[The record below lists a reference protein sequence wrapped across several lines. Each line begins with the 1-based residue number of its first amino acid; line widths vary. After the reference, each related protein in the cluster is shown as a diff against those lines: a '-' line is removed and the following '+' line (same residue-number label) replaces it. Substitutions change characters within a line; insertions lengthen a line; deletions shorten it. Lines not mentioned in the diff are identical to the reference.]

1 MTVLIVIGAI
11 LLFLVIV
18 GLIPLGASA
27 EYSSDGLMLE
37 AVAGPLRIRLVPKT
51 EAVPKKKKKKE
62 KPKKK
67 KKGHIKEKKK
77 RPAPESEAG
86 KKKGGMPE
94 KILQVLPTVFQ
105 TLGRFLRSLTIRELT
120 VRYTVG
126 GEDPSQ
132 AAVQY
137 GAMSG
142 GLQLLEP
149 LLSRMRIK
157 KRDIRFRC
165 DFTREKDDVY
175 VKATAVIMIWQLIYI
190 VLKLDFRAIFRLLK

>member
-11 LLFLVIV
+11 LLFFLII
-18 GLIPLGASA
+18 GLIPLGAGV
-27 EYSSDGLMLE
+27 EYSSDGLILE
-37 AVAGPLRIRLVPKT
+37 AVAGPVRIRLVPKS
-51 EAVPKKKKKKE
+51 EAVPKKKKD
-62 KPKKK
+62 KPKTKKK
-67 KKGHIKEKKK
+67 KKDRKKK
-77 RPAPESEAG
+77 GNKPLPEGGAG
-86 KKKGGMPE
+86 EKKGGMPE

-126 GEDPSQ
+126 GEDPSRT
-132 AAVQY
+132 AIQY

-142 GLQLLEP
+142 GMQLLEP
-149 LLSRMRIK
+149 LLSRMRIR

>member
-1 MTVLIVIGAI
+1 MTALIVIGAI
-11 LLFLVIV
+11 LVFFLLV
-18 GLIPLGASA
+18 GLIPLGARV
-27 EYSSDGLMLE
+27 EYSADGLALD
-37 AVAGPLRIRLVPKT
+37 AVAGPVNIHLVPKS
-51 EAVPKKKKKKE
+51 EEVPKKKKKE
-62 KPKKK
+62 KPK
-67 KKGHIKEKKK
+67 EKKK
-77 RPAPESEAG
+77 RKQRKKREAAPESGTEA
-86 KKKGGMPE
+86 KKGGMPE

-105 TLGRFLRSLTIRELT
+105 TLGRFLRSLTIKELT

-126 GEDPSQ
+126 GEDPSRS
-132 AAVQY
+132 AVQY

-149 LLSRMRIK
+149 LLNRMRIK

-190 VLKLDFRAIFRLLK
+190 VLKLDFRAIFRLLR